1 MQVSSFP
8 MFIFVTRA
16 LVSGLWALARN
27 GHPNPG
33 GSRAAIGSGSGQGQE
48 EVVVVA
54 AAAAAGVAGVV
65 GVAGVG
71 VTVISQYSGC

>member
-27 GHPNPG
+27 GHPKF
-33 GSRAAIGSGSGQGQE
+33 RVFRVFRGQGLQK
-48 EVVVVA
+48 VVCL
-54 AAAAAGVAGVV
+54 
-65 GVAGVG
+65 
-71 VTVISQYSGC
+71 TVRSCGALGFGFFDC